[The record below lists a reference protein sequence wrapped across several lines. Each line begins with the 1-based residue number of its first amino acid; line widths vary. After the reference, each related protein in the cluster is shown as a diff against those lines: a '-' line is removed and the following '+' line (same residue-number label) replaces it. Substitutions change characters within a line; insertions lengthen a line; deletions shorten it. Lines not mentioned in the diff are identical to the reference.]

1 VTTSLSRP
9 RTAAPSAQIS
19 VARTIAE
26 VEALRPEWVEQRW
39 ERVDAD
45 IDFYLAV
52 LASRPEVVRPHV
64 LVHSGDDGPESMV
77 VGRIEDVELKS
88 SIGYR
93 VVARPRVRSLTVV
106 PRGIAGA
113 DTPQAARRLLAAL
126 TSTLARGEADVVVLP
141 GLPTDSPLYEAARRE
156 PRLLCRDHLVEP
168 GVHHRLRLPGS
179 FDELL
184 ATRSRSTREAVKRYS
199 KRLLR
204 DHGDRISIEVF
215 SRPEE
220 SERLFRDLEAVA
232 AKTYQRGLG
241 VAFADTEGQRAL
253 VRLGLERGWF
263 RAWAL
268 YLAGAPI
275 AFWSGYAYNGT
286 FFIGTPGY
294 DPSYADYRVGQF
306 LQMRMLEDLCV
317 DEGVEA
323 LDYGPGEAEYKR
335 RFGNESWE
343 EADVLVFSPSTRAVR
358 INVVRT
364 AVNGATRLARRVLG
378 GERADLIKKRWRARL
393 ARKESSAT
401 R

>member
-1 VTTSLSRP
+1 VSASPTLA
-9 RTAAPSAQIS
+9 AAPPERVS

-26 VEALRPEWVEQRW
+26 VEGLRSEWTELRW

-52 LASRPEVVRPHV
+52 LGSRPEVVRPHV
-64 LVHSGDDGPESMV
+64 LVHRGADRPESMV

-113 DTPQAARRLLAAL
+113 DTPEAARTVLAAL
-126 TSTLARGEADVVVLP
+126 TEALARGEADVLVLP
-141 GLPTDSPLYEAARRE
+141 GLPTGSPLYEAARRE
-156 PRLLCRDHLVEP
+156 PRLLRRDHLVET

-179 FDELL
+179 FEELL
-184 ATRSRSTREAVKRYS
+184 ATRSRSTREAVKRYG
-199 KRLLR
+199 KRLVR
-204 DHGDRISIEVF
+204 DHGERLSVQVF

-220 SERLFRDLEAVA
+220 AERLFSDLEAVA

-241 VAFADTEGQRAL
+241 VAFADTEGQRTL

-263 RAWAL
+263 RAWVL

-275 AFWSGYAYNGT
+275 AFWPGYAYNGT

-294 DPSYADYRVGQF
+294 DPAYADYRVGQF
-306 LQMRMLEDLCV
+306 LQMRMLEDLCA

-343 EADVLVFSPSTRAVR
+343 EADVLVFAPTARAVR
-358 INVVRT
+358 INLVRT
-364 AVNGATRLARRVLG
+364 AVNGAMRLAKRALG
-378 GERADLIKKRWRARL
+378 GERADRVKKRWRERL
-393 ARKESSAT
+393 ARKEASAV

>member
-1 VTTSLSRP
+1 VTASRISP
-9 RTAAPSAQIS
+9 AAVPARAS

-26 VEALRPEWVEQRW
+26 VEGLRSEWTELHW

-52 LASRPEVVRPHV
+52 LRSRPEVVRPHV
-64 LVHSGDDGPESMV
+64 LVHRGEDGPEGMV

-113 DTPQAARRLLAAL
+113 DTPKAARTLLAAL
-126 TSTLARGEADVVVLP
+126 TGTLARGEADVLVLP
-141 GLPTDSPLYEAARRE
+141 GLRTDSPLYEAARSE
-156 PRLLCRDHLVEP
+156 PRLLCRDHLVEA
-168 GVHHRLRLPGS
+168 GVHHRLRLPES

-184 ATRSRSTREAVKRYS
+184 ATRSRSTREAVKRYG

-204 DHGDRISIEVF
+204 DHGERLSVEVF

-220 SERLFRDLEAVA
+220 AARLFHDLEAVA
-232 AKTYQRGLG
+232 TKTYQRGLG

-263 RAWAL
+263 RAWVL
-268 YLAGAPI
+268 YLAGTPI
-275 AFWSGYAYNGT
+275 AFWPGYAYNGT

-294 DPSYADYRVGQF
+294 DPAYADYRVGQF
-306 LQMRMLEDLCV
+306 LQMRMLEDLCA
-317 DEGVEA
+317 DDAVEA

-343 EADVLVFSPSTRAVR
+343 EADVLVFAPTPRAVR
-358 INVVRT
+358 INLVRT
-364 AVNGATRLARRVLG
+364 AVNEATRLAKRALG
-378 GERADLIKKRWRARL
+378 GERADRIKKRWRERL
-393 ARKESSAT
+393 ARREVSAG